1 MSDLRAVALG
11 LADFIDASPSPYH
24 ACASAAARLEAAGFQ
39 RLDER
44 TVWASIPERAY
55 LQRGGSLMA
64 WALPTAAEPAD
75 GFRLVGAHTDSPNL
89 RVKPRPDTG
98 GAGFRQVGVEVY
110 GGVLLNSWLDR
121 DLGLSGRAWIDEG
134 AGLEERLFL
143 VQRPVMRVPQLAIH
157 LDRAIGQEGLK
168 LDRQQHM
175 APISAVGERH
185 EGAFRDLLA
194 AEIGCAATAIKSW
207 DAMLHD
213 LTPSRLIGVDED
225 MLAAPRLDNLCSA
238 YLGLEAV
245 IAAADAGAPR
255 GVAVTL
261 FDHEE
266 VGSGSRGGADG
277 PILGDVLERLVLA
290 RGGARED
297 FLRCLAA
304 SICISADMAHAVHP
318 NYRERHE
325 PDHHVHLGA
334 GPVIKI
340 NANQRYATEAET
352 EAFFQAA
359 CERAGVPHQK
369 WVMRTDMA
377 CGSTIGPLTAAQH
390 GIRTV
395 DVGCA
400 QLSMHSAR
408 ELCSRDDPGYML
420 AALVE
425 SLKS

>member
-1 MSDLRAVALG
+1 MTDSRDVALG
-11 LADFIDASPSPYH
+11 LGRFIDASPSPYH
-24 ACASAAARLEAAGFQ
+24 ACATAAARLEGAGFQ
-39 RLDER
+39 RVDER
-44 TVWASIPERAY
+44 TSWESLPERAY
-55 LQRGGSLMA
+55 MQRGGSLMA
-64 WALPTAAEPAD
+64 WALPGDADPAE

-121 DLGLSGRAWIDEG
+121 DLGLSGRAWVEEG
-134 AGLEERLFL
+134 GALEERLFL
-143 VQRPVMRVPQLAIH
+143 LDRPVMRVPQLAIH
-157 LDRAIGQEGLK
+157 LDRAISQDGLK

-175 APISAVGERH
+175 APITGVGDRR
-185 EGAFRDLLA
+185 EGAFRELLA
-194 AEIGCAATAIKSW
+194 DEIGCAPGAIKSW

-238 YLGLEAV
+238 HLGLEAV

-266 VGSGSRGGADG
+266 VGSASRGGADG
-277 PILGDVLERLVLA
+277 PILGDILERIVLA
-290 RGGARED
+290 RGGDREAY
-297 FLRCLAA
+297 LRCLTG

-352 EAFFQAA
+352 EGFFQAA
-359 CERAGVPHQK
+359 CERAGVPFQK

-408 ELCSRDDPGYML
+408 EMCSSDDPAYML
-420 AALVE
+420 DALVE
-425 SLKS
+425 CLRS

>member
-1 MSDLRAVALG
+1 MPEPRAVALG
-11 LADFIDASPSPYH
+11 LADFSAASPSPYH
-24 ACASAAARLEAAGFQ
+24 ACATAAARLEASGFC

-44 TVWASIPERAY
+44 AAWDAIPERAY

-64 WALPTAAEPAD
+64 WALPAAADPAE

-134 AGLEERLFL
+134 GGLEERLFL

-157 LDRAIGQEGLK
+157 LDRAISQDGLK

-175 APISAVGERH
+175 APITAVGERH
-185 EGAFRDLLA
+185 EGAFRELLA
-194 AEIGCAATAIKSW
+194 AELGCEPAAIKSW

-213 LTPSRLIGVDED
+213 LTPSRLIGVHED

-277 PILGDVLERLVLA
+277 PIL
-290 RGGARED
+290 
-297 FLRCLAA
+297 
-304 SICISADMAHAVHP
+304 
-318 NYRERHE
+318 
-325 PDHHVHLGA
+325 
-334 GPVIKI
+334 
-340 NANQRYATEAET
+340 
-352 EAFFQAA
+352 
-359 CERAGVPHQK
+359 
-369 WVMRTDMA
+369 
-377 CGSTIGPLTAAQH
+377 
-390 GIRTV
+390 
-395 DVGCA
+395 
-400 QLSMHSAR
+400 
-408 ELCSRDDPGYML
+408 
-420 AALVE
+420 
-425 SLKS
+425 